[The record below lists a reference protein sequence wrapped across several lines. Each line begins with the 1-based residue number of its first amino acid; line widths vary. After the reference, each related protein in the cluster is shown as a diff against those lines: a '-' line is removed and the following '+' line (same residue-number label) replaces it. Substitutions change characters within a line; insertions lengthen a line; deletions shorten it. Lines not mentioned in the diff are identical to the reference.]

1 MPYLMFLKPSIVEV
15 VTQAVKFARIRTAR
29 DNRGWIRH
37 NTGQILLVTQMI
49 LELPAAAKLLA
60 PVAKAA
66 APMILKALNSQLKP
80 TEIEKALQA
89 GLIAAHTQENEQ
101 PPGQNLFFKCNPDGP
116 NSFDKLLRQFFE
128 RPAVQEELQKPLKHE
143 GMPQEAFLCKTLE
156 HLAVDRKIELIQ
168 SRIEP
173 WLSAFVTAY
182 FERTSTYLRF
192 QVAKEN
198 YCKQIVHYFDDV
210 RFAGISVEGQEIEQ
224 AEKLADI
231 FVMPDL
237 QAEHSIRLESEIPLV
252 ALDSPQA
259 ELLREQ
265 RQLSRMRKEQ
275 PVGQKMSANELLKQ
289 PQTKRV
295 VMLGAPG

>member
-1 MPYLMFLKPSIVEV
+1 
-15 VTQAVKFARIRTAR
+15 
-29 DNRGWIRH
+29 
-37 NTGQILLVTQMI
+37 MI

-89 GLIAAHTQENEQ
+89 GLIAAHTQEDKQ
-101 PPGQNLFFKCNPDGP
+101 PQGQNLFFKCDPDGP
-116 NSFDKLLRQFFE
+116 NSFDKLLCQFFE
-128 RPAVQEELQKPLKHE
+128 QPGVQEELQRPLKHE
-143 GMPQEAFLCKTLE
+143 GMPQEAFLCKALKQ
-156 HLAVDRKIELIQ
+156 LAAERKIELIQ
-168 SRIEP
+168 SRVEP
-173 WLSAFVTAY
+173 WLSAFIAAY
-182 FERTSTYLRF
+182 FEHTSTYLRF

-237 QAEHSIRLESEIPLV
+237 QTEQSIRLESEIPLV
-252 ALDSPQA
+252 VL
-259 ELLREQ
+259 E
-265 RQLSRMRKEQ
+265 MN
-275 PVGQKMSANELLKQ
+275 G
-289 PQTKRV
+289 
-295 VMLGAPG
+295 